1 MAGKRLTITEIAQ
14 AHCISRNHLTKVVMT
29 LAEPGLL
36 KTTRG
41 RGGGLRLLK
50 PAGKIVIGE
59 VVRKKTE
66 NDLALVECFGEHNSC
81 LLDRGCR
88 LKMILGRAL
97 AKFMTELD
105 GVTLADV
112 VGQGTH
118 RIGIPVPVRVLPRSA
133 QR

>member
-50 PAGKIVIGE
+50 PAGKIVIGD

-66 NDLALVECFGEHNSC
+66 NDLALVECFGEHNGC

-97 AKFMTELD
+97 ANFMTELD

>member
-36 KTTRG
+36 KTM
-41 RGGGLRLLK
+41 
-50 PAGKIVIGE
+50 
-59 VVRKKTE
+59 
-66 NDLALVECFGEHNSC
+66 
-81 LLDRGCR
+81 LDRGCR